1 MSYLN
6 NVSQQALLQLMM
18 PNTSATATTGA
29 QKNDRLSTATVGTVA
44 SQEDDDNVDALPDW
58 EEDGWV
64 PTMTNGKQKTPN
76 RIRGELQ
83 RYIDE
88 SSETQTAIINRM
100 RVNGNTFRR
109 FMNSKTY
116 KDQWSAVQNGT
127 YGRRR
132 DCWSKS
138 ACRKRTSRPPA
149 KSARPTTTITRL
161 VPPVDGDLQNC
172 PRNSSSSKPSWKC
185 STSALFRESTKGSS
199 AIRARKSSKRCFQ
212 RTGTFLGQKCKC
224 HYLTLTIVF
233 YSRTALHA
241 DQGLSSARRSHQGG
255 FFASCPRWYQQ
266 QQLEPFLGW
275 QGPRPVCQCVVQA
288 GVGLF

>member
-127 YGRRR
+127 YWAAARLLEQERMQKKNKPAASKKRKANDDNNAAGAAGGRGPPKL
-132 DCWSKS
+132 SKKQLKQQAILEMQHIS
-138 ACRKRTSRPPA
+138 SIPG
-149 KSARPTTTITRL
+149 
-161 VPPVDGDLQNC
+161 VD
-172 PRNSSSSKPSWKC
+172 
-185 STSALFRESTKGSS
+185 E
-199 AIRARKSSKRCFQ
+199 
-212 RTGTFLGQKCKC
+212 
-224 HYLTLTIVF
+224 TIVCD
-233 YSRTALHA
+233 SC
-241 DQGLSSARRSHQGG
+241 QEVIKKVLSTNRNIFGAKM
-255 FFASCPRWYQQ
+255 
-266 QQLEPFLGW
+266 
-275 QGPRPVCQCVVQA
+275 
-288 GVGLF
+288 